1 MKFIFAV
8 LLLFATC
15 MVKSQDLSVI
25 ANDKG
30 APAQL
35 KFAELQSLFQGK
47 TTKWANGS
55 KVVLAMMKTNT
66 DAGQATCQ
74 KLYQQNGDD
83 VKKYWLTQSMKG
95 IETPVFF
102 GGAAELKEFIL
113 KTPGSIGILE
123 GSDAPAGSRLV
134 LVDGKKTF

>member
-1 MKFIFAV
+1 MKLSLAAILIFISSLVNA
-8 LLLFATC
+8 
-15 MVKSQDLSVI
+15 QDLSVI

-35 KFAELQSLFQGK
+35 KLTELQSIFQGK
-47 TTKWANGS
+47 TTKWTNGS

-74 KLYQQNGDD
+74 KLFQMNADE

-102 GGAAELKEFIL
+102 NGIAELKEFVV
-113 KTPGSIGILE
+113 KTPGAIGIVE
-123 GSDAPAGSRLV
+123 GSEAPAGSRLV
-134 LVDGKKTF
+134 MVDGKKTF